1 MGKIDA
7 LNRLFPELEDG
18 SSLAGLIAITK
29 ATENYGGPKTQ
40 FRNMLYE
47 TYCKFLSGFKKT

>member
-1 MGKIDA
+1 MCKVDA

-40 FRNMLYE
+40 FGNMLYE
-47 TYCKFLSGFKKT
+47 TYCKFLLL